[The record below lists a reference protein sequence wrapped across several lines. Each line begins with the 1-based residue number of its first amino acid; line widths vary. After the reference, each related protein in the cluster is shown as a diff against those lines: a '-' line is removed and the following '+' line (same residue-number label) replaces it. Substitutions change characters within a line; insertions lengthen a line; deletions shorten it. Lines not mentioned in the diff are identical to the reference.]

1 MILQKISKVRWMG
14 ASRRVFS
21 YEFCCI
27 VVHHMMTR
35 QTSKD
40 SFVDYCS
47 NYHSNQ
53 CQDGLLLHMGL
64 KKADPE
70 NVNRIDDVINQTMA
84 YYTKTTRQTYKIRIN
99 HTKYTAENQN

>member
-1 MILQKISKVRWMG
+1 
-14 ASRRVFS
+14 
-21 YEFCCI
+21 
-27 VVHHMMTR
+27 
-35 QTSKD
+35 
-40 SFVDYCS
+40 
-47 NYHSNQ
+47 
-53 CQDGLLLHMGL
+53 MGL